1 MNPLGFLPMLTNNPY
16 LIPSIIGDGSNL
28 PFETQQRWDPIIN
41 YYRAQAIENQN
52 RRELENLML
61 SEQLAEK
68 KHQQEMFK
76 MVLDTNRAIRKMHEE
91 TRLDAYKTQSQIANQ
106 WTKALAGGGG

>member
-1 MNPLGFLPMLTNNPY
+1 MFG
-16 LIPSIIGDGSNL
+16 IGDGSEWL
-28 PFETQQRWDPIIN
+28 PFQRQQMWEPIIN
-41 YYRAQAIENQN
+41 QSRAWAIHNQN

-68 KHQQEMFK
+68 KHQQEMMK

>member
-1 MNPLGFLPMLTNNPY
+1 MFG
-16 LIPSIIGDGSNL
+16 IGDGSELL
-28 PFETQQRWDPIIN
+28 PFQRQQMWEPYIN
-41 YYRAQAIENQN
+41 SARAWAIDNQN

-68 KHQQEMFK
+68 KHQQEMMK

>member
-1 MNPLGFLPMLTNNPY
+1 MFG
-16 LIPSIIGDGSNL
+16 IGDGSEWL
-28 PFETQQRWDPIIN
+28 PFQRQQMWEPIIN
-41 YYRAQAIENQN
+41 QSRAWAIDNQN

-68 KHQQEMFK
+68 KHQQEMMK